1 MTAAPMAMPINA
13 VCSSL
18 SFMVSL
24 RLVLLRKASKRYH
37 LLNFKFIFF
46 TPPGKRRRRTD
57 LSFPLVA
64 MAQSAVA
71 SYRVFI
77 LPASRCAEINKNN
90 ARAEE

>member
-1 MTAAPMAMPINA
+1 GHANQCRLGIFICPG
-13 VCSSL
+13 
-18 SFMVSL
+18 VSPYHQ
-24 RLVLLRKASKRYH
+24 LRKASKRYH
-37 LLNFKFIFF
+37 QLNFKFIFF

-57 LSFPLVA
+57 LSFPLLA
-64 MAQSAVA
+64 MAQIAVA